1 MRVAKEV
8 AKEDKAKKEKDEK
21 KPAKRPRPGGYQG
34 FQYQAPVMQMPV
46 MAPGPSMYQPQQF
59 QSQGQMSQMT
69 QRIPKALLRCLN
81 CGELGHFVRECTKQ
95 ITQK

>member
-8 AKEDKAKKEKDEK
+8 AKEDKAKKEKEEK
-21 KPAKRPRPGGYQG
+21 KTVKRPRPGGYQN
-34 FQYQAPVMQMPV
+34 FQFQTPMQMPMQ
-46 MAPGPSMYQPQQF
+46 MAAGPSGYQNQQF
-59 QSQGQMSQMT
+59 QGSQLP

-95 ITQK
+95 INTQK